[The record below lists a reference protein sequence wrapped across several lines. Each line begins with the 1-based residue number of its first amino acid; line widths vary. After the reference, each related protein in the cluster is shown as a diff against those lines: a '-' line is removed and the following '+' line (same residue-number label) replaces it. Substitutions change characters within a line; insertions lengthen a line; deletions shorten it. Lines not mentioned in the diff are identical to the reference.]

1 MYSFLRAYSRGFF
14 AFAGATALA
23 IAMAACS
30 GGSGTSS
37 LPATGGITPSSSQQ
51 TLAVDRANAS
61 AVMRTVSNSV
71 AYYMPMNGHT
81 PRLLDL
87 HLRTPMTSAAG
98 NDLSY
103 FGGPVQ
109 TGAKEYNILVNS
121 TTETPW
127 GGKIGKFQNDLF
139 ASTMLTILNQ
149 YNAGGTYTVGG
160 DYSVSY
166 STLLPLQDSDIF
178 NIVHTVIT
186 ANHLPTGYGAEY
198 HVFLQK
204 NVQQCSTSAGG
215 CYGVVYCA
223 YHGSN
228 DYSDI
233 GHVLYS
239 VEPYQNINGCQVSVQ
254 PSPNGVLADSTAST
268 LSHEMFETMT
278 DPDVAANNLAWY
290 NNNKGEIGDICAP
303 ANGISTG
310 NVVLNTTTWEI
321 QPEYSNHVHDCSYTP

>member
-1 MYSFLRAYSRGFF
+1 MHFYNICRRYIIGAAVAGIFGT
-14 AFAGATALA
+14 AFAGCA
-23 IAMAACS
+23 
-30 GGSGTSS
+30 GGGNG
-37 LPATGGITPSSSQQ
+37 AVPSAPPSQKM
-51 TLAVDRANAS
+51 LAVDRAGAA
-61 AVMRTVSNSV
+61 AVMRKVSNSV
-71 AYYMPMNGHT
+71 AYYAPMKGHG

-87 HLRTPMTSAAG
+87 RLRRPMTSAAG

-109 TGAKEYNILVNS
+109 TGAQEYNILVNA

-127 GGKIGKFQNDLF
+127 GGKIGKFQTDLF
-139 ASTMLTILNQ
+139 SSTMFGIINQ
-149 YNAGGTYTVGG
+149 YNAAGTYTVRG
-160 DYSVSY
+160 DYPVSY
-166 STLLPLQDSDIF
+166 NTLLPLLDSDIF
-178 NIVHTVIT
+178 NIIHAVIT

-198 HVFLQK
+198 HVFLQSG
-204 NVQQCSTSAGG
+204 VRQCSTSAGG

-239 VEPYQNINGCQVSVQ
+239 VEPYQNINGCQVTNQ
-254 PSPNGVLADSTAST
+254 PSPNGVLADSTASV
-268 LSHEMFETMT
+268 LSHEMFETIT

-303 ANGISTG
+303 ANNIPTG
-310 NVVLNTTTWEI
+310 NVTLGSDTWEI

>member
-1 MYSFLRAYSRGFF
+1 
-14 AFAGATALA
+14 
-23 IAMAACS
+23 
-30 GGSGTSS
+30 
-37 LPATGGITPSSSQQ
+37 
-51 TLAVDRANAS
+51 
-61 AVMRTVSNSV
+61 
-71 AYYMPMNGHT
+71 
-81 PRLLDL
+81 
-87 HLRTPMTSAAG
+87 MTSAAG

-109 TGAKEYNILVNS
+109 TGAQEYNILVNA

-127 GGKIGKFQNDLF
+127 GGKIGKFQTDLF
-139 ASTMLTILNQ
+139 SSTMFGIINQ
-149 YNAGGTYTVGG
+149 YNAAGTYTVRG
-160 DYSVSY
+160 DYPVSY
-166 STLLPLQDSDIF
+166 NTLLPLLDSDIF
-178 NIVHTVIT
+178 NIIHAVIT

-198 HVFLQK
+198 HVFLQSG
-204 NVQQCSTSAGG
+204 VRQCSTSAGG

-239 VEPYQNINGCQVSVQ
+239 VEPYQNINGCQVTNQ
-254 PSPNGVLADSTAST
+254 PSPNGVLADSTASV
-268 LSHEMFETMT
+268 LSHEMFETIT

-303 ANGISTG
+303 ANNIPTG
-310 NVVLNTTTWEI
+310 NVTLGSDTWEI